1 MTSIWQIIKEWL
13 KLPLNDRTLV
23 LLLLL
28 IVLFVTIS
36 GYLYKQNLAQQ
47 QQIINER
54 NEWKSK
60 YDSLNIVYVNTK
72 IDALTNE
79 IKKTDSLLREANRIK
94 LSIKKIMK

>member
-1 MTSIWQIIKEWL
+1 MSSIWNIIKEWL

-23 LLLLL
+23 LLLML
-28 IVLFVTIS
+28 IVLFATVS
-36 GYLYKQNLAQQ
+36 GYLYKQNLHQQ